1 MPESEEDFLS
11 NVDKS
16 NQCENYK
23 GNDTAVSFFE
33 ILDAPM
39 NQLYP
44 FDGLRTLIDKRKF
57 CESQGGPNTTFAID
71 NEGKYTDKR

>member
-1 MPESEEDFLS
+1 
-11 NVDKS
+11 
-16 NQCENYK
+16 
-23 GNDTAVSFFE
+23 
-33 ILDAPM
+33 M

-44 FDGLRTLIDKRKF
+44 FDGLRTLIDTRRF